1 MGYISFWWVLTMLI
15 YFGEN
20 THTINTESFF
30 VASTK
35 RLV

>member
-1 MGYISFWWVLTMLI
+1 MLI